1 LTFVAPYFLASALRL
16 PGHGFYGTSGH
27 PEGSL
32 RKLKQA
38 FVSTILKQLAK
49 PPFLPQ
55 LCSISSRTCNNPHH
69 DAPPDR
75 NQVVGYRRGLASL
88 SVVKELLFRVHRN
101 VPVDRFTIALSKLT
115 GLRSRQKNWLGT
127 CLAGL
132 TCSLCANSPSSSSSG
147 SSNFQPRSSNLQK
160 IKNPASSAGHSHR
173 SSGFARSSTNCYPV
187 LVRRLTIGL
196 FLVYFRPTVNSP
208 DRSDEYCTPRT
219 INEYTGFSWFVKP
232 P

>member
-101 VPVDRFTIALSKLT
+101 VPVDRLTAAFETRPFYDRTFQLDRLAVTPKRLPRDLSGGTYPSALRELAFQLFFWLLELPTSKLEPPENKKP
-115 GLRSRQKNWLGT
+115 GVERRAQPPFQW
-127 CLAGL
+127 
-132 TCSLCANSPSSSSSG
+132 LCAKLDKLLPCARKA
-147 SSNFQPRSSNLQK
+147 PHYRSVLSLLQ
-160 IKNPASSAGHSHR
+160 
-173 SSGFARSSTNCYPV
+173 T
-187 LVRRLTIGL
+187 
-196 FLVYFRPTVNSP
+196 
-208 DRSDEYCTPRT
+208 DRELP
-219 INEYTGFSWFVKP
+219 
-232 P
+232 